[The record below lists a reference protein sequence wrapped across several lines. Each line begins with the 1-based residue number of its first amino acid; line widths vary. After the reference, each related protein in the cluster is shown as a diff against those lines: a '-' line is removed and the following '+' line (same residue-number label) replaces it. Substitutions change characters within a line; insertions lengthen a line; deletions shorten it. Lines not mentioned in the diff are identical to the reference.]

1 MEEEREP
8 VVIVSDLCS
17 RVTGGGVSV
26 DIQIYRLEHETAWT
40 LEVVDHEG
48 ASTVFDDKFET
59 DQAALDAAMKVI
71 EDEGISTFVE
81 DRSGTL
87 HYRLTTGGQEPPGKF
102 SNVADAQILVW
113 PPVLRRSA

>member
-1 MEEEREP
+1 MQDKSDP
-8 VVIVSDLCS
+8 AVIVSDLCS

-26 DIQIYRLEHETAWT
+26 YIQIYRLEHETAWT

-59 DQAALDAAMKVI
+59 DQAALDAAMRVI
-71 EDEGISTFVE
+71 EDEGIRTFVD

-87 HYRLTTGGQEPPGKF
+87 H
-102 SNVADAQILVW
+102 
-113 PPVLRRSA
+113 

>member
-1 MEEEREP
+1 MQDKSDP
-8 VVIVSDLCS
+8 IIVVSDLCS
-17 RVTGGGVSV
+17 RVTGGAVSV

-48 ASTVFDDKFET
+48 ASTVFDDKFDT
-59 DQAALDAAMKVI
+59 DQAALDAAMQVI

-87 HYRLTTGGQEPPGKF
+87 H
-102 SNVADAQILVW
+102 
-113 PPVLRRSA
+113 

>member
-1 MEEEREP
+1 MQDKSNP
-8 VVIVSDLCS
+8 TVIVSALCS
-17 RVTGGGVSV
+17 RVTGGGISV

-59 DQAALDAAMKVI
+59 DQAALDAAMRVI

-87 HYRLTTGGQEPPGKF
+87 H
-102 SNVADAQILVW
+102 
-113 PPVLRRSA
+113 